1 MVLSGGKKRSVSHMF
16 IQTDCTHGG
25 KFRLTPT
32 PFVLILRPSQG
43 KKKTQKKLIRH
54 CHMIAYMLEKNPK
67 LKMEL
72 MTSLIDSSD
81 TQVTAKDVVTG
92 HLCSLP
98 VTA

>member
-1 MVLSGGKKRSVSHMF
+1 
-16 IQTDCTHGG
+16 
-25 KFRLTPT
+25 
-32 PFVLILRPSQG
+32 
-43 KKKTQKKLIRH
+43 
-54 CHMIAYMLEKNPK
+54 MIVYMLEKNLK

>member
-1 MVLSGGKKRSVSHMF
+1 
-16 IQTDCTHGG
+16 
-25 KFRLTPT
+25 
-32 PFVLILRPSQG
+32 
-43 KKKTQKKLIRH
+43 
-54 CHMIAYMLEKNPK
+54 MIAYMLEKNLK

-81 TQVTAKDVVTG
+81 TQVTAKDVATG